1 MTDHLEAIIHL
12 PNILNPEFC
21 KRIKTFIDKKA
32 KNNLK
37 IGGGFINKNVRNV
50 SGHHLKLDTPTNL
63 FYWNYIKQEIERLII
78 YYTSKFP
85 LARGHKVDQID
96 LLKYGVGGKYSPHID
111 DTSFS
116 LRLLSVILN
125 INDDYEGGELC
136 FTDQKYNE
144 VKSFKLVKG
153 SIVFFPSNFMYPHT
167 IKPIT
172 KGQRYSVVS
181 WLR

>member
-78 YYTSKFP
+78 YYSSKFP
-85 LARGHKVDQID
+85 LRHIQNREMHLAVSMMIISSFCSKRGTAAFGRPSAI
-96 LLKYGVGGKYSPHID
+96 
-111 DTSFS
+111 
-116 LRLLSVILN
+116 LRV
-125 INDDYEGGELC
+125 
-136 FTDQKYNE
+136 
-144 VKSFKLVKG
+144 
-153 SIVFFPSNFMYPHT
+153 
-167 IKPIT
+167 PIT
-172 KGQRYSVVS
+172 PKSLHFGSFWTLKRISEP
-181 WLR
+181 R